1 MKFFISLSFFFLFA
15 FNPINSNEINIVY
28 VDTDKILNESNVGKN
43 IKKQV
48 DAINDKNISNFKK
61 IEEKLKAEE
70 KKISQQK
77 NIISKEEFEKKVN
90 ALRINANKFNKD
102 VNDSKKDLVLKKNI
116 AIKKL
121 LDDLTPILSEYA
133 SKNSI
138 HIILQK
144 SLIIIG
150 REDLDIT
157 DSILTIVNKRVK
169 NIKLN

>member
-1 MKFFISLSFFFLFA
+1 MKFFISLSFLLLFV
-15 FNPINSNEINIVY
+15 FNPINSNEIKIVY

-48 DAINDKNISNFKK
+48 DVINDKNISNFKK
-61 IEEKLKAEE
+61 TEEKLKAEE

-77 NIISKEEFEKKVN
+77 NIISKEEFEKKFNV
-90 ALRINANKFNKD
+90 LRINANKFNKD
-102 VNDSKKDLVLKKNI
+102 VNDSKNDLMLKKNI

-121 LDDLTPILSEYA
+121 LDNLTPILSEYA
-133 SKNSI
+133 LKNSI

-144 SLIIIG
+144 SHIIIG

>member
-1 MKFFISLSFFFLFA
+1 MKFFISLSFLLLFA
-15 FNPINSNEINIVY
+15 FNPINSNEIKIVY

-90 ALRINANKFNKD
+90 ALRINVNKFNKD

-116 AIKKL
+116 ATKKL

-144 SLIIIG
+144 SHIIIG

>member
-1 MKFFISLSFFFLFA
+1 MKFFISLSFLLLFV
-15 FNPINSNEINIVY
+15 FNPINSNEIKIVY

-48 DAINDKNISNFKK
+48 DIINDKNISNFKK
-61 IEEKLKAEE
+61 IEEKLKTEE

-77 NIISKEEFEKKVN
+77 NIISKEEFEKKINV
-90 ALRINANKFNKD
+90 LRINANKFNKD
-102 VNDSKKDLVLKKNI
+102 VNNSKNDLMLKKNI

-121 LDDLTPILSEYA
+121 LDNLTPILSEYA

-144 SLIIIG
+144 SHIIIG

>member
-1 MKFFISLSFFFLFA
+1 MKFFISLLFLLLFT

-61 IEEKLKAEE
+61 IEEKLKTEE

-90 ALRINANKFNKD
+90 ALRINANKFSKD

-116 AIKKL
+116 ATKKL
-121 LDDLTPILSEYA
+121 LDSLTPILSEYA

-144 SLIIIG
+144 SHIIIG

>member
-1 MKFFISLSFFFLFA
+1 MKFFISLLFLLLFT

-43 IKKQV
+43 IMKQV
-48 DAINDKNISNFKK
+48 DVINNKNISNFKK

-77 NIISKEEFEKKVN
+77 NILSKEEFEKKVN

-116 AIKKL
+116 ATKKL

>member
-1 MKFFISLSFFFLFA
+1 MKFFISLLFLLLFT
-15 FNPINSNEINIVY
+15 FNPINSNEIKIVY

-48 DAINDKNISNFKK
+48 DVINDKNISKFKK
-61 IEEKLKAEE
+61 IEEKLKTEE

-90 ALRINANKFNKD
+90 ALRINSNKFNKD
-102 VNDSKKDLVLKKNI
+102 VNDSKKDLMLKKNI

-121 LDDLTPILSEYA
+121 LDNLTPILSEYA
-133 SKNSI
+133 LENSI

-144 SLIIIG
+144 SHIIIG
-150 REDLDIT
+150 REDLDVT
-157 DSILTIVNKRVK
+157 DSILTIVNKKVK

>member
-1 MKFFISLSFFFLFA
+1 MRFFISLSFLFLFA
-15 FNPINSNEINIVY
+15 FNPINSNEIKIVY
-28 VDTDKILNESNVGKN
+28 IDTDKILNESNVGKN
-43 IKKQV
+43 IKKQLEV
-48 DAINDKNISNFKK
+48 INKKNISNFKK
-61 IEEKLKAEE
+61 IEDKLKVEE

-77 NIISKEEFEKKVN
+77 NILSKEEFEKKVN

-116 AIKKL
+116 ATKKL
-121 LDDLTPILSEYA
+121 LDSLTPILSEYA

-157 DSILTIVNKRVK
+157 DLILTIVNKRVK

>member
-1 MKFFISLSFFFLFA
+1 MKFFISLSFLLLFV
-15 FNPINSNEINIVY
+15 FNPINSNEIKIVY

-48 DAINDKNISNFKK
+48 DVINDKNISKFKK
-61 IEEKLKAEE
+61 IEEKLKTEE

-102 VNDSKKDLVLKKNI
+102 VNDSKKDLMLKKNI

-121 LDDLTPILSEYA
+121 LDNLTPILSEYA
-133 SKNSI
+133 LENSI

-144 SLIIIG
+144 SHIIIG
-150 REDLDIT
+150 RDDLDVT
-157 DSILTIVNKRVK
+157 DSILTIVNKSVK

>member
-1 MKFFISLSFFFLFA
+1 MKFFISLSFLFLFA

-116 AIKKL
+116 ATKKL

-144 SLIIIG
+144 SLVIIG

>member
-1 MKFFISLSFFFLFA
+1 MKFFISLSFLLLFA
-15 FNPINSNEINIVY
+15 FNPINSSEINIFY

-48 DAINDKNISNFKK
+48 DVINDKNISNFKK

-77 NIISKEEFEKKVN
+77 NILSKEEFEKKVN
-90 ALRINANKFNKD
+90 TLRINANKFNKD

>member
-1 MKFFISLSFFFLFA
+1 MKFFISLSFLLLFA

-48 DAINDKNISNFKK
+48 DVINDKNISKFKK
-61 IEEKLKAEE
+61 IEEQLKTEE

-116 AIKKL
+116 ATKKL
-121 LDDLTPILSEYA
+121 LDDLTSILSEYA

>member
-1 MKFFISLSFFFLFA
+1 MKFFISLSFLLLFA
-15 FNPINSNEINIVY
+15 FNPINSNEIKIVY

-77 NIISKEEFEKKVN
+77 NIISKEEFEKKFNV
-90 ALRINANKFNKD
+90 LRINANKFNKD
-102 VNDSKKDLVLKKNI
+102 VNDSKNDLMLKKNI

-121 LDDLTPILSEYA
+121 LDNLTPILSEYA
-133 SKNSI
+133 LKNSI

-144 SLIIIG
+144 SHIIIG

>member
-1 MKFFISLSFFFLFA
+1 MKFFISLSFLFLFA

-116 AIKKL
+116 ATKKL

-144 SLIIIG
+144 SLVIIG

-169 NIKLN
+169 NIKFN